1 MSKYSRFKKFQLI
14 TESFRRFINEGLP
27 SGHLERSF
35 FEGPPTPEILQKLA
49 DDSAALIADDMA
61 WPEDLDDALSVFIKE
76 IEEEY
81 GINFETHAAAQK
93 AWEGAEAT
101 FQPGYE

>member
-1 MSKYSRFKKFQLI
+1 MSKYSSFKKFQLI

-49 DDSAALIADDMA
+49 DDMA

-76 IEEEY
+76 LEEEY